1 MPPTAHKHKYNY
13 ISLVIHT
20 EKDKNMIIN
29 YQKKKKNLQSWQNNQ
44 RTSGTQLDRTD
55 WWSSR
60 LQGL

>member
-1 MPPTAHKHKYNY
+1 MPPTAHKHKYND

-20 EKDKNMIIN
+20 EKRQEHDNKLSKN
-29 YQKKKKNLQSWQNNQ
+29 NLQSWQNNQ